1 MKALVTGAN
10 GLLASNLVREL
21 ADAGYQVRGLVRAN
35 SNLLSLN
42 KVDAELINGDL
53 TSRDDL
59 RKALSGCEVVVHAAA
74 NTCQWPTNYEA
85 YRKINVQATKMI
97 IEEAGRRS
105 ISRFIFVGSANA
117 FDPGSKEIPGT
128 EGSAFSFHRKS
139 GYMISK
145 YIAQQLVLAE
155 TKRTG
160 FPAIVVNPTFMLGKF
175 DAKPSSGQ
183 IILMA
188 LRNPFL
194 MCPPGGKNFV
204 HVTDVAQGIVN
215 AIRVGKTGECYLMA
229 NENLSYREF
238 FEKLGNALHLTR
250 KHIRLPAGMVYLAG
264 SSGSI
269 YEKIT
274 GKPARLDRLNAGLL
288 CSGFYYSPQKA
299 VCELKMPQTP
309 IINAIED
316 SAEWFRQHGYLSRS
330 FFK

>member
-1 MKALVTGAN
+1 MKVLVTGAN

-21 ADAGYQVRGLVRAN
+21 AETGYQVRGLVRDG

-42 KVDAELINGDL
+42 KADAELMKGDL
-53 TSRDDL
+53 TCRDDL
-59 RKALSGCEVVVHAAA
+59 RKAISGCDVVVHAAA

-85 YRKINVQATKMI
+85 YREINVQATRMI
-97 IEEAGRRS
+97 MEESSRRS
-105 ISRFIFVGSANA
+105 ISRFIFIGSANA
-117 FDPGSKEIPGT
+117 FDPGSKKLPGT
-128 EGSAFSFHRKS
+128 ERSSFSFEKKT

-145 YIAQQLVLAE
+145 FIAQKLVLDE
-155 TKRTG
+155 SRRTG

-194 MCPPGGKNFV
+194 ICPPGGKNFV
-204 HVTDVAQGIVN
+204 HVKDVARGIVN
-215 AIRVGKTGECYLMA
+215 AIKLGKTGECYLMA

-238 FEKLGNALHLTR
+238 FEKLGKTLHITQ
-250 KHIRLPAGMVYLAG
+250 KYIPLPAGMFYLAG

-288 CSGFYYSPQKA
+288 CSDFFYSPKKA

-309 IINAIED
+309 VIHAIED
-316 SAEWFRQHGYLSRS
+316 SAEWFRQHGYLSRTY
-330 FFK
+330 